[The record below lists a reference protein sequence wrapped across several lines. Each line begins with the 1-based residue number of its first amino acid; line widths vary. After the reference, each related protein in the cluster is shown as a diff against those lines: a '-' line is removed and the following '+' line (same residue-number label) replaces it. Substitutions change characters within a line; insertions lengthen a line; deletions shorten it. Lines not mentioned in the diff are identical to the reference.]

1 MDVSQLE
8 HLMRNL
14 AIKETRTNSLDLLES
29 KLSDVNQDIYETML
43 CSESLFKFLAE
54 ADADQ
59 HTTASR
65 IIYDKALEFFPNG
78 SASVIDRFFERCLT
92 HPKNSVKQFGLRGA
106 AAMVYHSAAIT
117 PNTVELIIQH
127 CLPMKEVYVD
137 TLLNVLVKCLPPIFT
152 EPTVQ
157 SKLVSVLQFD
167 ETVRCRVYEVVC
179 TVLEQHPAYMQIAS
193 PVLESALAD
202 LDKDDVLLQSSVLQI
217 LTQLL
222 TTKEGFDYIE
232 GIDLFRKVYVNFVS
246 VKVTPFV
253 RFVLPNALKFY
264 ASAALIQ
271 PSLFLQ
277 RHPATVDFIFDQ
289 ITPEDPMLMA
299 IAYDCLGMVGSTNE
313 GKIFLSDNQKL
324 KMEQFLKEFPGILHS
339 TTDVYKVR
347 FIECITCLMSGGGSE
362 SIDNRVTC
370 ITQEWYET
378 MTESKDLEMVQT
390 LFKNPFPDIKMASL
404 KLLSAIVDH
413 RWGQQFFQNT
423 ACFTEQ
429 LLSRRL
435 DTLNVN
441 VAQFKYDVIKKLSL
455 CPTLEPYVTDALKQ
469 YVTAGAFHRE
479 AHVEVVIEGGQ

>member
-14 AIKETRTNSLDLLES
+14 AIKETRTNSLDMLES
-29 KLSDVNQDIYETML
+29 KLADVNQDVYEVML
-43 CSESLFKFLAE
+43 CSESLFKFLAD
-54 ADADQ
+54 ADCDQ

-78 SASVIDRFFERCLT
+78 SPIFDRFVERCLT

-106 AAMVYHSAAIT
+106 AAMVYHSSPISL
-117 PNTVELIIQH
+117 NTVLLIIKY

-137 TLLNVLVKCLPPIFT
+137 TMLNVLVKSLPPIFT

-157 SKLVSVLQFD
+157 LELVAVLQFD
-167 ETVRCRVYEVVC
+167 ETVRCRVYEAVC
-179 TVLEQHPAYMQIAS
+179 TILEKHPTYMEIVG
-193 PVLESALAD
+193 PILESALAD

-246 VKVTPFV
+246 VKVTPFM

-271 PSLFLQ
+271 PGRFLQ
-277 RHPATVDFIFDQ
+277 RHPASVDFIFDQ
-289 ITPEDPMLMA
+289 TSPEDPMLMA

-313 GKIFLSDNQKL
+313 GKIFLSDNQKI
-324 KMEQFLKEFPGILHS
+324 KMEKFLKEFPGVLHS
-339 TTDVYKVR
+339 STDVYKVR
-347 FIECITCLMSGGGSE
+347 FIQCITCLMSGGGTE
-362 SIDNRVTC
+362 SIDNRITC

-378 MTESKDLEMVQT
+378 MTECKDLEMVLT

-413 RWGQQFFQNT
+413 RWGQLFFQNT
-423 ACFTEQ
+423 ACFTEH

-435 DTLNVN
+435 DKANVN

-455 CPTLEPYVTDALKQ
+455 CTTLESFVTDALKQ

-479 AHVEVVIEGGQ
+479 AQVEVVIEGGQ